1 MANRISSTLVAL
13 CMAAGGALALTTP
26 AEAAP
31 KWNCSWRTPYGDEV
45 KDGNKACIRVNGGNF
60 EAYADIKN
68 VPKHCSN
75 SIFSLNE
82 YSAGSRDEVT
92 LHCKKGKTKTLKA
105 AVKGHTKNHHSAWM
119 TFYFENYPAK
129 QYGSPSKKG

>member
-1 MANRISSTLVAL
+1 MANRFSSTLVAL
-13 CMAAGGALALTTP
+13 CLATGSALALTTP

-31 KWNCSWRTPYGDEV
+31 KWDCSWRTPYGDPV
-45 KDGNKACIRVNGGNF
+45 NDGNKACIRIHKGNF

-68 VPKHCSN
+68 VPKGCTN

-82 YSAGSRDEVT
+82 YSQGSRDEET

-105 AVKGHTKNHHSAWM
+105 AAKGHKNYHSGWM
-119 TFYFENYPAK
+119 TFYFENYPGR
-129 QYGSPSKKG
+129 QYGSPSKKA